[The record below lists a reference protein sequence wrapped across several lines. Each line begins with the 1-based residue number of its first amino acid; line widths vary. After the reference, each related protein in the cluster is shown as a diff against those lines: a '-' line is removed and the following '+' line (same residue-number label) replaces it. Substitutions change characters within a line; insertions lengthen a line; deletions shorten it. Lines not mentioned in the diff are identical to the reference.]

1 MPTRLFT
8 GRPFTGRPF
17 PGRHKV
23 GRVVAGSAAGSQEW
37 DRRRLQLL
45 LAVTGLVALALTYGV
60 VWSTVSMVR
69 HHGHAESGPSR
80 RHDAAAAD
88 TQAAAAEDFTPGPLS
103 TNAAPSMTLP
113 QAATL
118 VPAQVPTGFPPTAHG
133 ALAQL
138 IAIDQRAIESTSL
151 VTAQHVIGSWAAP
164 GGPTPSS
171 WSGVKAVTIVLETA
185 GLPAT
190 GSMVLHLEL
199 SPTMGLI
206 RDSPAGHPAGRAGA
220 QVTPCVDFVMTTS
233 VPPGTPSQVA
243 VADCQHM
250 VWQRGRWLIGPGP
263 EADPAPSLW
272 PGTQAS
278 YDAGYE
284 WLEVSP

>member
-1 MPTRLFT
+1 MPTRLF
-8 GRPFTGRPF
+8 
-17 PGRHKV
+17 PGRLKV
-23 GRVVAGSAAGSQEW
+23 GRVVTGSQEW
-37 DRRRLQLL
+37 DRRRLQIL
-45 LAVTGLVALALTYGV
+45 LAVTGLVAVALAYGV
-60 VWSTVSMVR
+60 VWSTISMVR
-69 HHGHAESGPSR
+69 DHGQAQPGASGEHH
-80 RHDAAAAD
+80 AAASD
-88 TQAAAAEDFTPGPLS
+88 TQATRAEDFTPGPLS
-103 TNAAPSMTLP
+103 TDAAPSMALP
-113 QAATL
+113 QVATL
-118 VPAQVPTGFPPTAHG
+118 GAAQVPTGFPRTAHG

-138 IAIDQRAIESTSL
+138 IAIDQRAIESASL
-151 VTAQHVIGSWAAP
+151 VTAQHVIGAWAAP
-164 GGPTPSS
+164 DGPTPSS
-171 WSGVKAVTIVLETA
+171 WSGVKAVAVILETA

-190 GSMVLHLEL
+190 SSTVLHLEL

-206 RDSPAGHPAGRAGA
+206 RDPSAGRAGA

-263 EADPAPSLW
+263 EADPGPSLW

>member
-1 MPTRLFT
+1 MPTRLFA
-8 GRPFTGRPF
+8 GRPF
-17 PGRHKV
+17 PGRLKV
-23 GRVVAGSAAGSQEW
+23 GRVVAGPVAGSQEW
-37 DRRRLQLL
+37 DRRRLQIL
-45 LAVTGLVALALTYGV
+45 LAVTGLVALALVYGV
-60 VWSTVSMVR
+60 VWSTISMVR
-69 HHGHAESGPSR
+69 DPGHAEATAPR
-80 RHDAAAAD
+80 AHNAAASDPQAD
-88 TQAAAAEDFTPGPLS
+88 GAEDFTPGPLS
-103 TNAAPSMTLP
+103 TVAAPSMTLP

-118 VPAQVPTGFPPTAHG
+118 GQVQVPTGFPRTAHG

-138 IAIDQRAIESTSL
+138 IAIDQRAIESASL

-171 WSGVKAVTIVLETA
+171 WSAVKAVAVILETA

-190 GSMVLHLEL
+190 GSTVLHLEL

-206 RDSPAGHPAGRAGA
+206 SGSSAGHSGG